1 MPRKRIVIT
10 GNVHDVGYR
19 PFLLGIAGFLGI
31 ERFYA
36 DNIVI
41 DGKQA
46 VEILIDSS
54 EDKISAFIDLI
65 ERKKPE
71 AAVVESIQ
79 VEDYSG
85 NVMEMESYYRYLTA
99 LQLEKIVTY
108 GGQMLKK
115 QDLMLEKQDLMLE
128 KQDGMLRKQGEM
140 LEKQG
145 EMSGKMD
152 KMLEKQDQMLEKM
165 DRMLE
170 KQDLMLE
177 KQDEFSGKMDK
188 MLEKQDETIKAIREE
203 GRKTRKRISS
213 STKLISSKLDNITY
227 LLEERFKRLEEE
239 VERIKKALIKA
250 GIDIQ

>member
-10 GNVHDVGYR
+10 GNVYDVGYR

-115 QDLMLEKQDLMLE
+115 QDLMLEKQDLMLG

-152 KMLEKQDQMLEKM
+152 RILEKQDQMLE
-165 DRMLE
+165 
-170 KQDLMLE
+170 
-177 KQDEFSGKMDK
+177 KMDK

>member
-36 DNIVI
+36 DNILL

-46 VEILIDSS
+46 VEILLDSS
-54 EDKISAFIDLI
+54 EDKVSAFIDLI

-85 NVMEMESYYRYLTA
+85 SVMEIESYYRYLTA
-99 LQLEKIVTY
+99 LQLEKIATY

-115 QDLMLEKQDLMLE
+115 QD
-128 KQDGMLRKQGEM
+128 
-140 LEKQG
+140 
-145 EMSGKMD
+145 S
-152 KMLEKQDQMLEKM
+152 
-165 DRMLE
+165 
-170 KQDLMLE
+170 MLE
-177 KQDEFSGKMDK
+177 KQDE
-188 MLEKQDETIKAIREE
+188 ML
-203 GRKTRKRISS
+203 
-213 STKLISSKLDNITY
+213 SK
-227 LLEERFKRLEEE
+227 
-239 VERIKKALIKA
+239 
-250 GIDIQ
+250 

>member
-79 VEDYSG
+79 VEDYPG

-128 KQDGMLRKQGEM
+128 KQDEM
-140 LEKQG
+140 LKKQG

-152 KMLEKQDQMLEKM
+152 RMLEKQDQMLEKM

>member
-36 DNIVI
+36 DNILL

-46 VEILIDSS
+46 VEILLDSS
-54 EDKISAFIDLI
+54 EDKVSAFIDLI

-85 NVMEMESYYRYLTA
+85 SVMEIESYYRYLTA
-99 LQLEKIVTY
+99 LQLEKIATY

-115 QDLMLEKQDLMLE
+115 QDSMLEKQDE
-128 KQDGMLRKQGEM
+128 MLRKQD
-140 LEKQG
+140 
-145 EMSGKMD
+145 EMSG
-152 KMLEKQDQMLEKM
+152 KM

-170 KQDLMLE
+170 KQDEMLR
-177 KQDEFSGKMDK
+177 KMDK
-188 MLEKQDETIKAIREE
+188 MLEKQDEMLRKQDETIRAIREE
-203 GRKTRKRISS
+203 GRKTREKISS
-213 STKLISSKLDNITY
+213 STKLISSKLDNMTY

>member
-36 DNIVI
+36 DEILL

-46 VEILIDSS
+46 VEILLDSS
-54 EDKISAFIDLI
+54 EDKVSAFINLI

-85 NVMEMESYYRYLTA
+85 SVMEIESYYRYLTA
-99 LQLEKIVTY
+99 LQLEKIATY

-115 QDLMLEKQDLMLE
+115 QD
-128 KQDGMLRKQGEM
+128 
-140 LEKQG
+140 
-145 EMSGKMD
+145 S
-152 KMLEKQDQMLEKM
+152 
-165 DRMLE
+165 
-170 KQDLMLE
+170 MLE
-177 KQDEFSGKMDK
+177 KQDEMLRKMDK
-188 MLEKQDETIKAIREE
+188 MLEKQDEMLRKQDETIRAIREE
-203 GRKTRKRISS
+203 GRKTREKISS
-213 STKLISSKLDNITY
+213 STKLISSKLDNMTY

>member
-128 KQDGMLRKQGEM
+128 KQDEMLRKQGEM

-152 KMLEKQDQMLEKM
+152 RILEKQDQMLE
-165 DRMLE
+165 
-170 KQDLMLE
+170 
-177 KQDEFSGKMDK
+177 KMDK

>member
-128 KQDGMLRKQGEM
+128 KQDGMLRKQGEF
-140 LEKQG
+140 
-145 EMSGKMD
+145 SGKMD

-165 DRMLE
+165 DR
-170 KQDLMLE
+170 
-177 KQDEFSGKMDK
+177 

>member
-36 DNIVI
+36 DNILL

-46 VEILIDSS
+46 VEILLDSS
-54 EDKISAFIDLI
+54 EDKVSAFIDLI

-85 NVMEMESYYRYLTA
+85 NVMEIESYYRYLTA
-99 LQLEKIVTY
+99 LQLEKIATY

-115 QDLMLEKQDLMLE
+115 QDSMLEKQDE
-128 KQDGMLRKQGEM
+128 MLRKQDEM
-140 LEKQG
+140 LRKQD
-145 EMSGKMD
+145 EMSG
-152 KMLEKQDQMLEKM
+152 KM

-170 KQDLMLE
+170 KQDEMLR
-177 KQDEFSGKMDK
+177 KMDK
-188 MLEKQDETIKAIREE
+188 MLEKQDEMLRKQDETIRAIREE
-203 GRKTRKRISS
+203 GRKTREKISS
-213 STKLISSKLDNITY
+213 STKLISSKLDNMTY

-239 VERIKKALIKA
+239 VERIKRALIKA

>member
-36 DNIVI
+36 DEILL

-46 VEILIDSS
+46 VEILLDSS
-54 EDKISAFIDLI
+54 EDKVSAFIDLI

-85 NVMEMESYYRYLTA
+85 NVMEIESYYRYLTA
-99 LQLEKIVTY
+99 LQLEKIATY

-115 QDLMLEKQDLMLE
+115 QD
-128 KQDGMLRKQGEM
+128 
-140 LEKQG
+140 
-145 EMSGKMD
+145 S
-152 KMLEKQDQMLEKM
+152 
-165 DRMLE
+165 
-170 KQDLMLE
+170 MLE
-177 KQDEFSGKMDK
+177 KQDE
-188 MLEKQDETIKAIREE
+188 MLRKQDEMLRKQDETIRAIREE
-203 GRKTRKRISS
+203 GRKTREKISS
-213 STKLISSKLDNITY
+213 STKLISSKLDNMTY

-239 VERIKKALIKA
+239 VERIKRALIKA

>member
-1 MPRKRIVIT
+1 MLRKRIVIT

-36 DNIVI
+36 DNILL

-46 VEILIDSS
+46 VEILLDSS
-54 EDKISAFIDLI
+54 EDKVSAFIDLI

-85 NVMEMESYYRYLTA
+85 SVMEIESYYRYLTA
-99 LQLEKIVTY
+99 LQLEKIATY

-115 QDLMLEKQDLMLE
+115 QD
-128 KQDGMLRKQGEM
+128 
-140 LEKQG
+140 
-145 EMSGKMD
+145 S
-152 KMLEKQDQMLEKM
+152 
-165 DRMLE
+165 
-170 KQDLMLE
+170 MLE
-177 KQDEFSGKMDK
+177 KQDE
-188 MLEKQDETIKAIREE
+188 MLRKQDEMLRKQDETIKAIREE
-203 GRKTRKRISS
+203 GKKTREKISS
-213 STKLISSKLDNITY
+213 STKLISSKLDNMTY

-239 VERIKKALIKA
+239 VERIKRALIKA

>member
-128 KQDGMLRKQGEM
+128 KQD
-140 LEKQG
+140 
-145 EMSGKMD
+145 
-152 KMLEKQDQMLEKM
+152 
-165 DRMLE
+165 
-170 KQDLMLE
+170 LMLE

>member
-36 DNIVI
+36 DNILL

-46 VEILIDSS
+46 VEILLDSS
-54 EDKISAFIDLI
+54 EDKVSAFIDLI

-85 NVMEMESYYRYLTA
+85 SVMEIESYYRYLTA
-99 LQLEKIVTY
+99 LHLEKIATY

-115 QDLMLEKQDLMLE
+115 QDSMLEKQD
-128 KQDGMLRKQGEM
+128 
-140 LEKQG
+140 
-145 EMSGKMD
+145 EMSG
-152 KMLEKQDQMLEKM
+152 KM

-170 KQDLMLE
+170 KQDEMLRKMDTMLE
-177 KQDEFSGKMDK
+177 KQDE
-188 MLEKQDETIKAIREE
+188 MLRKQDETIRAIREE
-203 GRKTRKRISS
+203 GRKTREKISS
-213 STKLISSKLDNITY
+213 STKLISSKLDNMTY

-239 VERIKKALIKA
+239 VERIKRALIKA

>member
-36 DNIVI
+36 DNILL

-46 VEILIDSS
+46 VEILLDSS
-54 EDKISAFIDLI
+54 EDKVSAFIDLI

-85 NVMEMESYYRYLTA
+85 NVMEIESYYRYLTA
-99 LQLEKIVTY
+99 LQLEKIATY

-115 QDLMLEKQDLMLE
+115 QD
-128 KQDGMLRKQGEM
+128 
-140 LEKQG
+140 
-145 EMSGKMD
+145 S
-152 KMLEKQDQMLEKM
+152 
-165 DRMLE
+165 
-170 KQDLMLE
+170 MLE
-177 KQDEFSGKMDK
+177 KQDE
-188 MLEKQDETIKAIREE
+188 MLRKQDEMLRKQDETIRAIREE
-203 GRKTRKRISS
+203 GRKTREKISS
-213 STKLISSKLDNITY
+213 STKLISSKLDNMTY

-239 VERIKKALIKA
+239 VERIKRALIKA

>member
-36 DNIVI
+36 DNILL

-46 VEILIDSS
+46 VEILLDSS
-54 EDKISAFIDLI
+54 EDKVSAFIDLI

-85 NVMEMESYYRYLTA
+85 NVMEIESYYRYLTA
-99 LQLEKIVTY
+99 LQLEKIATY

-115 QDLMLEKQDLMLE
+115 QDSMLEKQDE
-128 KQDGMLRKQGEM
+128 MLRKQDEM
-140 LEKQG
+140 LRKQD
-145 EMSGKMD
+145 EMSG
-152 KMLEKQDQMLEKM
+152 KM

-170 KQDLMLE
+170 KQDEMLR
-177 KQDEFSGKMDK
+177 KMDK
-188 MLEKQDETIKAIREE
+188 MLEKQDEMLRKQDETIRAIREE
-203 GRKTRKRISS
+203 GRKTREKISS
-213 STKLISSKLDNITY
+213 STKLISSKLDNMTY

-239 VERIKKALIKA
+239 VERIKRALMKA

>member
-1 MPRKRIVIT
+1 
-10 GNVHDVGYR
+10 
-19 PFLLGIAGFLGI
+19 
-31 ERFYA
+31 
-36 DNIVI
+36 VI

-115 QDLMLEKQDLMLE
+115 QDLMLEKQDEMLE
-128 KQDGMLRKQGEM
+128 KQDEM
-140 LEKQG
+140 LKKQG

-152 KMLEKQDQMLEKM
+152 
-165 DRMLE
+165 RMWR
-170 KQDLMLE
+170 
-177 KQDEFSGKMDK
+177 S
-188 MLEKQDETIKAIREE
+188 
-203 GRKTRKRISS
+203 
-213 STKLISSKLDNITY
+213 
-227 LLEERFKRLEEE
+227 
-239 VERIKKALIKA
+239 RIKCWRRWIRCWRNR
-250 GIDIQ
+250 I

>member
-36 DNIVI
+36 DNILL

-46 VEILIDSS
+46 VEILLDSS
-54 EDKISAFIDLI
+54 EDKVSAFIDLI

-85 NVMEMESYYRYLTA
+85 SVMEIESYYRYLTA
-99 LQLEKIVTY
+99 LQLEKIATY

-115 QDLMLEKQDLMLE
+115 QDSMLEKQD
-128 KQDGMLRKQGEM
+128 
-140 LEKQG
+140 
-145 EMSGKMD
+145 EMSG
-152 KMLEKQDQMLEKM
+152 KM

-170 KQDLMLE
+170 KQDEMLRKMDTMLE
-177 KQDEFSGKMDK
+177 KQDE
-188 MLEKQDETIKAIREE
+188 MLRKQDETIRAIREE
-203 GRKTRKRISS
+203 GRKTREKISS
-213 STKLISSKLDNITY
+213 STKLISSKLDNMTY